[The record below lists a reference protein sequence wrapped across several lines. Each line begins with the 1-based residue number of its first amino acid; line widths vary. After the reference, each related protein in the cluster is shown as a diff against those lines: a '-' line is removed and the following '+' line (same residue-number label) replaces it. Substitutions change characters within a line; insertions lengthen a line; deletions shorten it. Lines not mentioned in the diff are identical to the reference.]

1 MSIINY
7 RKMGMLFAAGAAICY
22 GISGITGKLAY
33 GGGGNTI
40 SILVYRNMISV
51 PLLFL
56 ILKIKGISIRITKK
70 QLAGLA
76 WLGAQGGFLTAML
89 MYSSFQYISVGLA
102 TCTHFCFPVIVACIY
117 VFIFK
122 EKLSRTKTLALLL
135 AFAGVW
141 FFLESNA
148 VVNPKGLVLA
158 FASGVSNAIFLTVMD
173 KLGLKSMSG
182 FLLSFYACIFAGI
195 ALTIFGLLAGYD
207 LSQGMAPVGW
217 MYVVIGAVLV
227 SALANAMVP
236 TAVKH
241 VGPTVAGIFG
251 ILEPVISVM
260 LSVLILHEP
269 FGLRS
274 LMGASLVLTAAVML
288 TLEKEPTAISEILEE
303 L

>member
-1 MSIINY
+1 MNRRNY
-7 RKMGMLFAAGAAICY
+7 KRLGMLFAAGAAICY
-22 GISGITGKLAY
+22 GVSGITGKLAY

-51 PLLFL
+51 LLLFL
-56 ILKIKGISIRITKK
+56 ILKTRRISIGVTKR

-76 WLGAQGGFLTAML
+76 YLGFQGGFITAVL

-148 VVNPKGLVLA
+148 VMDPKGLALA
-158 FASGVSNAIFLTVMD
+158 FASGVSNAIFLTAMD
-173 KLGLKSMSG
+173 KLGLKSLNG
-182 FLLSFYACIFAGI
+182 FVISFYGCIFSGI
-195 ALTIFGLLAGYD
+195 SLTIFGVLAGYD
-207 LSQGMAPVGW
+207 LSGGMLPIGW
-217 MYVVIGAVLV
+217 FYVIIGAVLV

-236 TAVKH
+236 AAVRY

-251 ILEPVISVM
+251 ILEPVISVL
-260 LSVLILHEP
+260 LSVLILREP

-274 LMGASLVLTAAVML
+274 LLGASLVLSAAAML
-288 TLEKEPTAISEILEE
+288 TLEKEPAETGRIMEEI
-303 L
+303 

>member
-1 MSIINY
+1 MNIKNY
-7 RKMGMLFAAGAAICY
+7 KRLGMLFAAGAAICY
-22 GISGITGKLAY
+22 GVSGITGKLAY

-51 PLLFL
+51 LLLFL
-56 ILKIKGISIRITKK
+56 ILKTRRISIGVTKR

-76 WLGAQGGFLTAML
+76 YLGFQGGFITAVL

-148 VVNPKGLVLA
+148 VMDPKGLALA
-158 FASGVSNAIFLTVMD
+158 FASGVSNAIFLTAMD
-173 KLGLKSMSG
+173 KLGLKSLNG
-182 FLLSFYACIFAGI
+182 FVISFYGCIFSGI
-195 ALTIFGLLAGYD
+195 SLTIFGVLAGYD
-207 LSQGMAPVGW
+207 LSGGMLPIGW
-217 MYVVIGAVLV
+217 FYVIIGAVLV

-236 TAVKH
+236 AAVRY

-251 ILEPVISVM
+251 ILEPVISVL
-260 LSVLILHEP
+260 LSVLILREP

-274 LMGASLVLTAAVML
+274 LLGASLVLSATAML
-288 TLEKEPTAISEILEE
+288 TLEKEPAETGRIMEEI
-303 L
+303 

>member
-1 MSIINY
+1 MSSINH
-7 RKMGMLFAAGAAICY
+7 KKIGMLFAAGAAICY

-33 GGGGNTI
+33 GGGGNTV

-51 PLLFL
+51 LLLFL
-56 ILKIKGISIRITKK
+56 ILNARHIPIRVTKK

-76 WLGAQGGFLTAML
+76 YLGVQGGFLTAML

-148 VVNPKGLVLA
+148 VVDPKGLALA

-173 KLGLKSMSG
+173 KLGLKSLNG
-182 FLLSFYACIFAGI
+182 FVISFYGCIFSGT
-195 ALTIFGLLAGYD
+195 ALTIYGLLAGYD
-207 LSQGMAPVGW
+207 LSGGMMPIGW
-217 MYVVIGAVLV
+217 FYVIIGAVLV

-236 TAVKH
+236 TAVRY

-251 ILEPVISVM
+251 ILEPVISVL

-274 LMGASLVLTAAVML
+274 LLGASLVLSAAVML
-288 TLEKEPTAISEILEE
+288 TLEKEPEAISEILEE